1 MPLLYISLNYDD
13 PPTIRNINEFTIEL
27 PNEIPSQMVRVK
39 DATIVLAG
47 QTSGYATKTSPPDG
61 TGNIQTEQKPL
72 TRFADHYGTRLFVA
86 FKDTSILNSRQILS
100 KNSSQYGK
108 IPLPMNYSEG
118 RPKVQYHYLEQEIHI
133 HTVDRRFNLQVFL
146 NDGITPAPFGVS
158 NTNQIE
164 RVDFVIE
171 YDDVN

>member
-1 MPLLYISLNYDD
+1 
-13 PPTIRNINEFTIEL
+13 
-27 PNEIPSQMVRVK
+27 
-39 DATIVLAG
+39 
-47 QTSGYATKTSPPDG
+47 
-61 TGNIQTEQKPL
+61 
-72 TRFADHYGTRLFVA
+72 
-86 FKDTSILNSRQILS
+86 
-100 KNSSQYGK
+100 
-108 IPLPMNYSEG
+108 MNYSEG